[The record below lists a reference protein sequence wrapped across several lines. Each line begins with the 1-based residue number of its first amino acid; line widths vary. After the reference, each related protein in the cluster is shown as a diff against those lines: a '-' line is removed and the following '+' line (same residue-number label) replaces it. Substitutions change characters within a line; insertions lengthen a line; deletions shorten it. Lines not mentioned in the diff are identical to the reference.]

1 MNEKQIKAAW
11 TAIKPN
17 QVDKAIAEATPLVAE
32 IKSRKMRRDEAKE
45 YKMKIAEI
53 ALRVCPID
61 GRELNRIADRDPN
74 VSTIAEFSK
83 QIGVKYGTLRH
94 WTNAFPGG
102 DDRPIGVPAG
112 NPIAAKATVYG
123 TIDEVSGSYL
133 ARTINFRNV
142 VKARDSRFIPTGV
155 KEQLTTLLMEI
166 LDELVEDID

>member
-17 QVDKAIAEATPLVAE
+17 QVDEAIAEARPLVAE
-32 IKSRKMRRDEAKE
+32 IKSRKMRRDEAKG

-53 ALRVCPID
+53 ALRVCLID
-61 GRELNRIADRDPN
+61 GRELNRIADRDPD

-102 DDRPIGVPAG
+102 GDRPIGVPACAPSDVKIQKPD
-112 NPIAAKATVYG
+112 NMEALS
-123 TIDEVSGSYL
+123 EQYL
-133 ARTINFRNV
+133 ASTIIFSTAIRNRGSGLILPGI
-142 VKARDSRFIPTGV
+142 KSRLYTR
-155 KEQLTTLLMEI
+155 LREI
-166 LDELVEDID
+166 LDELGR